1 MGILSRKGSHE
12 MQFVFGHIIQVS
24 ISEEQGNTG
33 SEFSQSHSNDT
44 ISPILRL
51 TSYQPQ
57 VEESGEGLNLK
68 LGKDRVFRFSVTAPC
83 GWRHGHCWKLHDP
96 YSGRAAT
103 PQGTPKLH
111 AGSGA
116 GSISP
121 GRPRGPTF
129 SEDVPP

>member
-1 MGILSRKGSHE
+1 

-33 SEFSQSHSNDT
+33 SEFSQSHSNDAT
-44 ISPILRL
+44 SPILRL

-57 VEESGEGLNLK
+57 VEESREGLDLK
-68 LGKDRVFRFSVTAPC
+68 LGKDRVFTFSVTAPC
-83 GWRHGHCWKLHDP
+83 GWRHGHCGNSMTLTQDELQ
-96 YSGRAAT
+96 A
-103 PQGTPKLH
+103 PQGTSKLH

-121 GRPRGPTF
+121 GRSRGPTF
-129 SEDVPP
+129 SGDVPP